1 MARLAILTLFMGQT
15 RNRFLQ
21 YQEPRTILEVLDM
34 AGRTEGCE
42 GVELR
47 YPGDLADPK
56 AVKAALERNNL
67 GIAAI
72 NFASVRPDRWLRGAW
87 SSTRPEERR
96 AAVDDF
102 KRCIDVAR
110 ELGAPRITN
119 CPLND
124 GIDYA
129 FELDFVRA
137 YDQAAECYAEI
148 ADHDPSFPI
157 CIEYKISEPRV
168 RSLLGNAG
176 ETAAFCQIVN
186 RDNLGVTLDVGHA
199 LFANENASQS
209 AALLAKAKRLFYV
222 HLNDNDGRA
231 DWDLLPGAVHPWE
244 LIEFLWTLERLG
256 YDDWMTFD
264 IVPKEAEPVE
274 FFATA
279 ARLTRKYEMLSRRI
293 DAPKMEALQV
303 ANNPSQTLGYVHT
316 LA

>member
-1 MARLAILTLFMGQT
+1 MRLAILTLFMGQT

-21 YQEPRTILEVLDM
+21 YQQPRSIAEILEM

-47 YPGDLADPK
+47 YPGDLADVE
-56 AVKAALERNNL
+56 AVKAALERHRL
-67 GIAAI
+67 GVAAI

-87 SSTRPEERR
+87 SSTDAAERQ

-102 KRCIDVAR
+102 RRCIDVAR
-110 ELGAPRITN
+110 EIGAPRITN

-124 GIDYA
+124 GIDYP
-129 FELDFVRA
+129 FELDFARA
-137 YDQAAECYAEI
+137 YDSAAECYARI
-148 ADHDPSFPI
+148 ADHDPTFPI
-157 CIEYKISEPRV
+157 CIEYKISEPRL
-168 RSLLGNAG
+168 RSLLGSAG
-176 ETAAFCQIVN
+176 ETAAFCQLVN

-231 DWDLLPGAVHPWE
+231 DWDLLPGAVHTWE
-244 LIEFLWTLERLG
+244 TVEFLRTVRKLG
-256 YDDWMTFD
+256 YDEWFTFD
-264 IVPKEAEPVE
+264 IVPKEQEPVE

-279 ARLTRKYEMLSRRI
+279 AKLTRHFAALAERI
-293 DAPKMEALQV
+293 DERRMAELQQ
-303 ANNPSQTLGYVHT
+303 AKQPARTLDYLHS
-316 LA
+316 LL

>member
-21 YQEPRTILEVLDM
+21 YQQPRTILEILDM

-47 YPGDLADPK
+47 YPGDLADPQ
-56 AVKAALERNNL
+56 AVKAALARNNL

-87 SSTRPEERR
+87 SSTRPDERR

-110 ELGAPRITN
+110 EIGAPRITN

-129 FELDFVRA
+129 FELDFARA
-137 YDQAAECYAEI
+137 YDTAAECYAEI

-209 AALLAKAKRLFYV
+209 AALLAKARRLFYV

-244 LIEFLWTLERLG
+244 LIEFLWTLQRLG

-264 IVPKEAEPVE
+264 IVPKEADPVE

-279 ARLTRKYEMLSRRI
+279 ARLTRKYETLSRCI
-293 DAPKMEALQV
+293 DAPRMEALQV
-303 ANNPSQTLGYVHT
+303 ANIPSRTLGYVQT

>member
-21 YQEPRTILEVLDM
+21 YQQPRTIVEILDM

-47 YPGDLADPK
+47 YPGDLADMP
-56 AVKAALERNNL
+56 AVRAALARNRL
-67 GIAAI
+67 GVAAV

-87 SSTRPEERR
+87 SSTSSTERQ

-102 KRCIDVAR
+102 RRCIDAAI
-110 ELGAPRITN
+110 EIGAPRVTN

-124 GIDYA
+124 GIDYP
-129 FELDFVRA
+129 FELDFARA
-137 YDQAAECYAEI
+137 YDTAAECYAQV
-148 ADHDPSFPI
+148 ADHNPRFPV
-157 CIEYKISEPRV
+157 CIEYKISEPRL
-168 RSLLGNAG
+168 RSLLGTAG
-176 ETAAFCQIVN
+176 ETAAFCQMVG

-199 LFANENASQS
+199 LFANENAAQS

-231 DWDLLPGAVHPWE
+231 DWDLLPGAVHTWE
-244 LIEFLWTLERLG
+244 TVEVLHTMRALG
-256 YDDWMTFD
+256 YDDWFTFD
-264 IVPKEAEPVE
+264 IVPKELEPVE

-279 ARLTRKYEMLSRRI
+279 ARLTRRLEAIARRI
-293 DAPKMEALQV
+293 DPARLAELRQEKNA
-303 ANNPSQTLGYVHT
+303 ART
-316 LA
+316 LAYLDSLI

>member
-21 YQEPRTILEVLDM
+21 YQQPRTILEILDM

-56 AVKAALERNNL
+56 AVKAALARNDL

-110 ELGAPRITN
+110 EIGAPRITN

-129 FELDFVRA
+129 FELDFARA
-137 YDQAAECYAEI
+137 YDTAAECYAEV

-209 AALLAKAKRLFYV
+209 AALLAKARRLFYV

-244 LIEFLWTLERLG
+244 LIEFLWTLPRLG

-279 ARLTRKYEMLSRRI
+279 ARLTRKYEALSRRI
-293 DAPKMEALQV
+293 DAPRMQALQV
-303 ANNPSQTLGYVHT
+303 ANNPSQTLDYVHT

>member
-1 MARLAILTLFMGQT
+1 MRLAILTLFMGQT

-21 YQEPRTILEVLDM
+21 YQQPRSIVEILDM

-47 YPGDLADPK
+47 YPGDLADVG
-56 AVKAALERNNL
+56 AVKAALERNRL
-67 GIAAI
+67 GVAAI

-87 SSTRPEERR
+87 SSTDPAERQ

-102 KRCIDVAR
+102 RRCIDVAR
-110 ELGAPRITN
+110 AIGAPRITN

-124 GIDYA
+124 GIDYP
-129 FELDFVRA
+129 FELDFAQA
-137 YDQAAECYAEI
+137 YDSAAECYARI
-148 ADHDPSFPI
+148 ADHDPAFPI
-157 CIEYKISEPRV
+157 CIEYKISEPRL
-168 RSLLGNAG
+168 RSLLGSAG
-176 ETAAFCQIVN
+176 ETAAFCQLVN

-231 DWDLLPGAVHPWE
+231 DWDLLPGAVHTWE
-244 LIEFLWTLERLG
+244 TVEFLRTVRRLG
-256 YDDWMTFD
+256 YDEWFTFD
-264 IVPKEAEPVE
+264 IVPKEQEPIE

-279 ARLTRKYEMLSRRI
+279 AKLTRRFEALAARI
-293 DAPKMEALQV
+293 DAERMAQLQQ
-303 ANNPSQTLGYVHT
+303 AKQPARMLDYLHSL
-316 LA
+316 L